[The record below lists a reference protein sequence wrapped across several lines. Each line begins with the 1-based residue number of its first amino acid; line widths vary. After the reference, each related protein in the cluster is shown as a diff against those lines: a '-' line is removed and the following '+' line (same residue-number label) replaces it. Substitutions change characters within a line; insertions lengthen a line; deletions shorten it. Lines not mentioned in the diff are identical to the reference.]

1 MRQRIIGV
9 LVSGSGSNLQAVIDA
24 IEAGKINASIA
35 VVISDREGVF
45 ALQRAKNHGIN
56 GICIPRKGKSDKALN
71 DEMLCALDEHGVDMV
86 VLAGFL
92 SILNEEFVKRYTN
105 AIMNIHPSL
114 IPSFCG
120 PGYYGHKVHQA
131 AIDCGVKLSGATVHF
146 VDEGTDTGP
155 IIMQDCVNVYA
166 DDDADTLAA
175 RVLKVEHKILPKAIA
190 LFAQGKIKVDGRKV
204 FIEDEGEK

>member
-24 IEAGKINASIA
+24 IEAGEINARIA
-35 VVISDREGVF
+35 VVISDKEGVF
-45 ALQRAKNHGIN
+45 ALQRAKNHGIK
-56 GICIPRKGKSDKALN
+56 GICIARKGKSNKTLN
-71 DEMLCALDEHGVDMV
+71 DEILCVLEEHGVDMV

-92 SILNEEFVKRYTN
+92 SILNERFVKRYTN
-105 AIMNIHPSL
+105 AIINIHPSL

-155 IIMQDCVNVYA
+155 IVMQDCVNVYA

-190 LFAQGKIKVDGRKV
+190 LFTQGKIKVDGRKV
-204 FIEDEGEK
+204 FIENEGEK

>member
-24 IEAGKINASIA
+24 IESGKINARIA

-45 ALQRAKNHGIN
+45 ALQRARNHGIT
-56 GICIPRKGKSDKALN
+56 GICIPRKGKSSKALN
-71 DEMLCALDEHGVDMV
+71 DEMLCVLDEHGVDMV

-204 FIEDEGEK
+204 FIEDEGER